1 MRSGLHSS
9 LRLRTLAAAALASL
23 SLSACLSS
31 GSSMGNMPG
40 MNHNTELTLAPQ
52 KTAAATGAPVPAG
65 TTVETFTAADGTVVQ
80 YVQVVPPGRVSGA
93 PGKVLIA
100 FPPGDQT
107 LELTQ
112 QIVAKT
118 WAAEATKRGW
128 VVISPAAT
136 SKGLYFESGGG
147 DLVQPLIDSI
157 AKTFPPEGGRF
168 DLAGVSNGGLSA
180 FRAALV
186 KPEEFG
192 SLVVFPGTPPQGAD
206 PKLTRLVGL
215 GTAFFVGGKDTGWLE
230 GSKTAALA
238 LRKLGN
244 HVEYTEV
251 PGAGHVLELSGEQ
264 LFDAME
270 KVRA

>member
-1 MRSGLHSS
+1 MRSGTSS
-9 LRLRTLAAAALASL
+9 ALRALAAASLASL

-40 MNHNTELTLAPQ
+40 MNHNTELTIAPQ
-52 KTAAATGAPVPAG
+52 KTAAPSGAPVPAG
-65 TTVETFTAADGTVVQ
+65 TTVQTFTAPDGTAVQ
-80 YVQVVPPGRVSGA
+80 YVQVVPPGRSSGV

-112 QIVAKT
+112 QIVATT

-147 DLVQPLIDSI
+147 DLVQPLLDSV
-157 AKTFPPEGGRF
+157 AKTFPPENGKF

-186 KPEEFG
+186 KPEQFD

-206 PKLTRLVGL
+206 PKLSRLVGL
-215 GTAFFVGGKDTGWLE
+215 GTAFFVGGKDSGWLE
-230 GSKTAALA
+230 GSKTAADA

-244 HVEYTEV
+244 RVQYTEV
-251 PGAGHVLELSGEQ
+251 PGAGHILDLTGAQ
-264 LFDAME
+264 LFDAVE
-270 KVRA
+270 KVRG